1 MSRDE
6 QPAGGMT
13 GLGIHS
19 IDAIIALAGPVD
31 NVRALTFR
39 PVGKT
44 DLDEVTNVQMR
55 LASGVPVYFGRS
67 IATGMYY
74 CLRVF
79 GTDGWAEIRNADLS
93 DLVFTPR
100 GGVPELI
107 STPGFDMQ
115 HAELEAFADALVRG
129 PAFPVPEAEVIH
141 GIEVM
146 EGIFQSIETGEAVA
160 LA

>member
-1 MSRDE
+1 M
-6 QPAGGMT
+6 
-13 GLGIHS
+13 
-19 IDAIIALAGPVD
+19 
-31 NVRALTFR
+31 
-39 PVGKT
+39 
-44 DLDEVTNVQMR
+44 
-55 LASGVPVYFGRS
+55 
-67 IATGMYY
+67 
-74 CLRVF
+74 
-79 GTDGWAEIRNADLS
+79 
-93 DLVFTPR
+93 
-100 GGVPELI
+100 I